1 MENGTGLPSPEV
13 AFHLS
18 SVLFARDDLGLTG
31 PEEAKPSHC
40 LRAKRKVFPRGTHP
54 STEDHVQ
61 LSMTGAGRE
70 EAVVSKGQG
79 T

>member
-18 SVLFARDDLGLTG
+18 SVLLARDDLGLTG

-40 LRAKRKVFPRGTHP
+40 RRAKRKVFPRGTYQ
-54 STEDHVQ
+54 STEDRVQ
-61 LSMTGAGRE
+61 LSMTGADRE
-70 EAVVSKGQG
+70 KVVGSKGQG